1 LAYMAPMASKGKGA
15 VWFKIFEEGRDNKKD
30 YWAVDRIYEAKGYF
44 DVVIPADIAPG
55 DYYLRPEVIAL
66 HEGNREFGEDKDAGA

>member
-1 LAYMAPMASKGKGA
+1 QGA
-15 VWFKIFEEGRDNKKD
+15 VWFKIFEEGRDNAKD

-44 DVVIPADIAPG
+44 DVVIPVDIAPG

-66 HEGNREFGEDKDAGA
+66 HE